1 MLMGR
6 LVERASLGT
15 SATQV
20 FAMED
25 FAAVLASKAKSH
37 AMSAMS
43 LARVLNVRKH
53 TSLDRTTGPLFIT
66 TSHARTPATNI
77 FSLCYVLQ
85 LPLTKP
91 EQSQGLRDGEVSY
104 SETFQHELS
113 RAVSPGTSLQ

>member
-25 FAAVLASKAKSH
+25 FAAVLASKAKNH

-43 LARVLNVRKH
+43 LARVLNVRTH
-53 TSLDRTTGPLFIT
+53 TSLGKTTGPLFIT
-66 TSHARTPATNI
+66 TFHARTPDTHFFSLLFSSFI
-77 FSLCYVLQ
+77 FS
-85 LPLTKP
+85 
-91 EQSQGLRDGEVSY
+91 
-104 SETFQHELS
+104 
-113 RAVSPGTSLQ
+113 

>member
-25 FAAVLASKAKSH
+25 FAAVLASKAKNH

-43 LARVLNVRKH
+43 LARVLNVRTH
-53 TSLDRTTGPLFIT
+53 TSLDRTTGPLFTT
-66 TSHARTPATNI
+66 TSHARTPATHI
-77 FSLCYVLQ
+77 FSLCYVLHLFFRSFYYQ
-85 LPLTKP
+85 IAIRIC
-91 EQSQGLRDGEVSY
+91 LRVLNE
-104 SETFQHELS
+104 
-113 RAVSPGTSLQ
+113 

>member
-25 FAAVLASKAKSH
+25 FAAVLASKAKIH

-53 TSLDRTTGPLFIT
+53 TSLGKTTGANRFKAASGWMLRLLKVPSI
-66 TSHARTPATNI
+66 ARSNR
-77 FSLCYVLQ
+77 
-85 LPLTKP
+85 KK
-91 EQSQGLRDGEVSY
+91 
-104 SETFQHELS
+104 LS
-113 RAVSPGTSLQ
+113 GWI